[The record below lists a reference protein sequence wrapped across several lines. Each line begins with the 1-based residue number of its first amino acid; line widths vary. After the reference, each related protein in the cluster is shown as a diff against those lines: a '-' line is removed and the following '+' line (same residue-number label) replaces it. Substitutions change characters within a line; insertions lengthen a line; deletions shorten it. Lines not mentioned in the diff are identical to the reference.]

1 MVLPD
6 AVSFIVSTGSIG
18 PFSVWTCLLYSSGCW
33 FGFVFFAREA
43 KKTEEDKKRIPN
55 GILRNSMVGD
65 TRFELVTPAV
75 SRQCSPPELTAH
87 FSVVAGVHQRVD
99 ILSD

>member
-18 PFSVWTCLLYSSGCW
+18 PFSVWTCLLYSAGCW

-65 TRFELVTPAV
+65 TRFELVTPTV
-75 SRQCSPPELTAH
+75 SR
-87 FSVVAGVHQRVD
+87 
-99 ILSD
+99 

>member
-1 MVLPD
+1 MDTLALGYALP
-6 AVSFIVSTGSIG
+6 AIG
-18 PFSVWTCLLYSSGCW
+18 RARDFHPLETCACS
-33 FGFVFFAREA
+33 AHN
-43 KKTEEDKKRIPN
+43 KKRIPN